1 MLVGGSPGSTAGGFK
16 VTTLA
21 VFVLAAR
28 AVFRRAGGSPVLRP
42 PPPHGDTA
50 RCRGPSLMYLGLFL
64 LGGMAICCVEDIS
77 LEAALFETASA
88 LGTVG
93 LTLG

>member
-28 AVFRRAGGSPVLRP
+28 AVFRRQADLQCFGRRL
-42 PPPHGDTA
+42 PHAETL
-50 RCRGPSLMYLGLFL
+50 RGPRRVLMMYLGLFL
-64 LGGMAICCVEDIS
+64 LGGMAIS
-77 LEAALFETASA
+77 LRGGHLPGGGA
-88 LGTVG
+88 V
-93 LTLG
+93 